1 MNSHDQRHR
10 NAHPDD
16 QALFGDQQ
24 LLRLQKAVYEL
35 CWLFN
40 HGYARHSAI
49 TLVGDHHQLRRRQRI
64 AIGRAACSDDR
75 KNARNCKCLKL
86 QQIKNRDLII
96 DGFNLI
102 ITLEAAIAGAVL
114 LQCRDG
120 CIRDLASVHG
130 TYRQVRETKSVIEL
144 VGRALAVFEPAS
156 VQWLF
161 DKPVSNSGQLAQL
174 VRKVANTYNWNWQAD
189 LLDNPDQTIKAS
201 DKIAITSDSVI
212 LDSVEYWLNLTAYLL
227 EQYVQDAWLI
237 DFP

>member
-49 TLVGDHHQLRRRQRI
+49 TLVGDHHQLGRRQRI

-130 TYRQVRETKSVIEL
+130 TYQQVQETELIIEMI
-144 VGRALAVFEPAS
+144 GRTLAAFEPAS
-156 VQWLF
+156 VYWLF
-161 DKPVSNSGQLAQL
+161 DKPVSNSGRLTQL
-174 VRKVANTYNWNWQAD
+174 VRTTAEAHGWNWRAD
-189 LLDNPDQTIKAS
+189 LHDNPDRAISSS

-212 LDSVEYWLNLTAYLL
+212 LDAAEHWLNLTVYMLDHDF
-227 EQYVQDAWLI
+227 YDIWLI
-237 DFP
+237 DLS

>member
-16 QALFGDQQ
+16 QTLFGDQQ

-49 TLVGDHHQLRRRQRI
+49 TLVGDHHQLGRRQRI

-130 TYRQVRETKSVIEL
+130 TYRQVQETELIIEMI
-144 VGRALAVFEPAS
+144 GRTLAAFEPAS
-156 VQWLF
+156 VYWLF
-161 DKPVSNSGQLAQL
+161 DKPVSNSGRLTQL
-174 VRKVANTYNWNWQAD
+174 VRATAEAHGWNWRAD
-189 LLDNPDQTIKAS
+189 LHDNPDRAISSS
-201 DKIAITSDSVI
+201 DKIAITSDSAI
-212 LDSVEYWLNLTAYLL
+212 LDAVEHWLNLTAYMLDHDFHD
-227 EQYVQDAWLI
+227 VWLI
-237 DFP
+237 DLS